1 MGGFRWFPTG
11 YRPYFI
17 LISDIAL
24 ESEKIV
30 FVHRASQKL
39 HFNVLLKMPCFIHNN
54 TGSSHSV
61 LCGHLAPVVQKVD
74 NTIHWIAQL
83 VSLTLI
89 RGIVIYPVDSTIQ
102 LLNNWGLTYNV
113 YKGLAIVNV
122 INDL

>member
-1 MGGFRWFPTG
+1 MSSMFPMPSSFVHNSGFKKRGFRRFPTG

-24 ESEKIV
+24 ESERII

-74 NTIHWIAQL
+74 NPIQWIAL
-83 VSLTLI
+83 S
-89 RGIVIYPVDSTIQ
+89 
-102 LLNNWGLTYNV
+102 NF
-113 YKGLAIVNV
+113 
-122 INDL
+122 